1 MSPNGSFQAQLS
13 SIMETLTTSAV
24 AEITKLVDYS
34 SALLF
39 SEISRQQGENDALR
53 KALYCMQIELGTE
66 RPKRGTSSVDISL
79 EVQLCDEI
87 QNNKGVGDHWFPDKQ
102 LVVSERHYGVDA
114 AIELGE
120 TSAPQRRTVKEECPD
135 VKQVILQ
142 PDPKGEDRPEEVVE
156 ASHPEEAEHIIIGG
170 EGNGGLS
177 LKDDFQAMDESQSEA
192 YHSSTAEPEEED
204 TSQDFSE
211 ELEMW
216 VKSEPGSE
224 SDTVSFTPSV
234 AENKM
239 VDHLTGREMH
249 ACSYCN
255 KRFNYRSQVIIHER
269 VHTRERPFICKQCG
283 KGFSQIN
290 NLKKHQLC
298 HRGGEGKHECGE
310 CGKAFCHTQSL
321 KNHMVAAHGF
331 GSRLD
336 CETCGKT
343 FHNKKALIAHST
355 SHSRAFGCETCGKAF
370 GTKQTLK
377 IHQFTHTGERPFIC
391 NYCGKSFAY
400 LCNLKTHKR
409 VHTGEKPFGCE
420 LCGKCFTQKHCL
432 EKHLCI
438 D

>member
-1 MSPNGSFQAQLS
+1 MSTNGSFQAQLS

-53 KALYCMQIELGTE
+53 KALHCMQIELGTE
-66 RPKRGTSSVDISL
+66 RPKRVTSSVDISL

-87 QNNKGVGDHWFPDKQ
+87 QNNKAVGDQWFPGKQ
-102 LVVSERHYGVDA
+102 LVLSERHYGLGA
-114 AIELGE
+114 AIEVGE
-120 TSAPQRRTVKEECPD
+120 TSAPQRKTVKEECPD
-135 VKQVILQ
+135 VKQIILQ

-156 ASHPEEAEHIIIGG
+156 ASHPEEAEHIIISG

-177 LKDDFQAMDESQSEA
+177 LEDDFQAMDESQSEA

-204 TSQDFSE
+204 TSQGFSE

-269 VHTRERPFICKQCG
+269 VHTRERPFVCKQCG

-298 HRGGEGKHECGE
+298 HRGGEGNHECGE
-310 CGKAFCHTQSL
+310 CGKAFCHAQSR

-331 GSRLD
+331 GTRLD
-336 CETCGKT
+336 CEACGKM

-355 SHSRAFGCETCGKAF
+355 SHSRAFGCEICGKAF
-370 GTKQTLK
+370 STKQTLK
-377 IHQFTHTGERPFIC
+377 THQFTHTGERPFIC

-420 LCGKCFTQKHCL
+420 RCGKCFTQKHCL
-432 EKHLCI
+432 EKHLCK

>member
-1 MSPNGSFQAQLS
+1 MKTNLNVKTHVVLILPTKLRCHCQQMLQNRHF
-13 SIMETLTTSAV
+13 TLTVSA
-24 AEITKLVDYS
+24 
-34 SALLF
+34 
-39 SEISRQQGENDALR
+39 
-53 KALYCMQIELGTE
+53 
-66 RPKRGTSSVDISL
+66 
-79 EVQLCDEI
+79 
-87 QNNKGVGDHWFPDKQ
+87 
-102 LVVSERHYGVDA
+102 
-114 AIELGE
+114 
-120 TSAPQRRTVKEECPD
+120 
-135 VKQVILQ
+135 
-142 PDPKGEDRPEEVVE
+142 
-156 ASHPEEAEHIIIGG
+156 
-170 EGNGGLS
+170 GGLS
-177 LKDDFQAMDESQSEA
+177 LEDDFQAMDESQSEA
-192 YHSSTAEPEEED
+192 YHSSTAEPKEED
-204 TSQDFSE
+204 TSQGFSE

-224 SDTVSFTPSV
+224 SDTVGFTPSV

-269 VHTRERPFICKQCG
+269 VHTRERPFVCKQCG

-298 HRGGEGKHECGE
+298 HRGGEGNHECGE
-310 CGKAFCHTQSL
+310 CGKAFCHAQSR

-331 GSRLD
+331 GTRLD
-336 CETCGKT
+336 CEACGKT

-355 SHSRAFGCETCGKAF
+355 SHSRAFGCELCGNAF

-377 IHQFTHTGERPFIC
+377 THQFTHTGERPFIC

-420 LCGKCFTQKHCL
+420 WCGKCFTQKHCL
-432 EKHLCI
+432 EKHLCK